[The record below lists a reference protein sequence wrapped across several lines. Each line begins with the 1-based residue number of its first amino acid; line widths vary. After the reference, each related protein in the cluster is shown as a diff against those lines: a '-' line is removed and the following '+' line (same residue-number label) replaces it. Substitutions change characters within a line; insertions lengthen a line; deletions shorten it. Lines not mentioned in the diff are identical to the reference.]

1 MTNGQIIVKLLE
13 MSSTRFY
20 IRTSPP
26 TLPSSLAMRVDFLSD
41 HLEKLASLKISSEG
55 LEFDVICSGGD
66 EGDTGEGSLGD
77 EGVIRDIYR
86 EGVLQSGNWSFQK
99 TEDWFTVR
107 LDGDDFYLFPVSEE
121 CLGEEIRA
129 VEFEEEIN
137 GASLF
142 YAGNIAQCKFLL

>member
-1 MTNGQIIVKLLE
+1 
-13 MSSTRFY
+13 
-20 IRTSPP
+20 
-26 TLPSSLAMRVDFLSD
+26 MRVDFLSG

-55 LEFDVICSGGD
+55 LEFDVFCSEGD
-66 EGDTGEGSLGD
+66 EGVNGGASPGD

-86 EGVLQSGNWSFQK
+86 EGVLKSGNWSFQK

-107 LDGDDFYLFPVSEE
+107 LDGDDFYLFPVSDE

-142 YAGNIAQCKFLL
+142 YAGNIAQSEF